1 MKATRIYTLLAL
13 LLMAG
18 GVKMQGQEPLE
29 FFSIGQ
35 SVFFGDAVFVN
46 HDHLLVR
53 MLTRYQENGNW
64 CATQH
69 LLLLDDKGEMVD
81 SVYLFTNKPS
91 IGQRRKP
98 CSIQCFADG
107 SFGMLVMKFS
117 DDTLRL
123 QKIGISD
130 DLQLSYLDYDWQCT
144 DYYTDDNLFEERF
157 VANKDGSIF
166 YAYPSESLTQYET
179 IPWTTGFRL
188 IKFDAEG
195 HLLNEITFENVPF
208 TGRMFR
214 AFELFPTPDSLG
226 CRMVMRNLSQNP
238 AKYDC
243 YTMDA
248 DLNIVE
254 HVENIDR
261 LSYPRLSG
269 KEAFFKMNPYN
280 GKTYSIN
287 CETYWAP
294 GDIHEHDEDILMSV
308 FDADHFEQLA
318 YTWGI
323 TSAVPSAAGYKNSID
338 FDSDGGIYM
347 AGGMDK
353 LFFTPSSVYVAYLD
367 ENLNKLNEIYYSDT
381 TFQLYPGN
389 GICLSPAGDLFLICT
404 KIQEP
409 EDYGAIYKIPK
420 EAFDGIE
427 EAHDAGFAVAMA
439 YPNPG
444 KDVLN
449 IRTGLK
455 DARVEVY
462 DMSGR
467 MVYRQEIAENVTGID
482 AGGWAS
488 GTYIWK
494 VYTGV
499 STGSTTLVET
509 GKWIKE

>member
-1 MKATRIYTLLAL
+1 MKTIKVLLLAITL
-13 LLMAG
+13 SIG
-18 GVKMQGQEPLE
+18 INP
-29 FFSIGQ
+29 SIGQ
-35 SVFFGDAVFVN
+35 TLQEYFSLGSDMFFGDAVFAN
-46 HDHLLVR
+46 QNTMMVR
-53 MLTRYQENGNW
+53 LGIRHHENGNW
-64 CATQH
+64 WADQH
-69 LLLLDDKGEMVD
+69 LLLLDGNGDIVD
-81 SVYLFTNKPS
+81 STYLFTNNPS
-91 IGQRRKP
+91 IGRRTKP
-98 CSIQCFADG
+98 CSIQQFADG

-130 DLQLSYLDYDWQCT
+130 GLSLSYLDYDWQCT
-144 DYYTDDNLFEERF
+144 DYYTSDNLFEERF

-166 YAYPSESLTQYET
+166 YAYPSQSLTQCQT
-179 IPWTTGFRL
+179 TPWTTGFRL
-188 IKFDAEG
+188 MKFGADG
-195 HLLNEITFENVPF
+195 QLLHERTFENIPF
-208 TGRMFR
+208 GGLMFR
-214 AFELFPTPDSLG
+214 AFELFPPPDSLG

-238 AKYDC
+238 VKYDC

-261 LSYPRLSG
+261 LSYPRLCG

-308 FDADHFEQLA
+308 FDAEHFEQLA

-353 LFFTPSSVYVAYLD
+353 LFFTPSSVYVAYMD

-420 EAFDGIE
+420 EAFDGIK
-427 EAHDAGFAVAMA
+427 EAHDAGFAVAVA

-444 KDVLN
+444 HNTFN
-449 IRTGLK
+449 IRTALPN
-455 DARVEVY
+455 ARVEVY
-462 DMSGR
+462 DMNGR
-467 MVYRQEIAENVTGID
+467 LIHRQEITENVTAID

-494 VYTGV
+494 VYTGGS
-499 STGSTTLVET
+499 STSSGILAET